1 MSDAHVLKNLAISET
16 GFVFDPRSGA
26 TYSLNP
32 TGLAV
37 VAALRDGA
45 SVEGAVERLRA
56 SFQEVDDNVRND
68 VTDFLQVLRQNGLL
82 PADFKA

>member
-26 TYSLNP
+26 TYTLNP

-37 VAALRDGA
+37 VAALREGA
-45 SVEGAVERLRA
+45 SLDDSIDRLRA
-56 SFQEVDDNVRND
+56 SFQEVDDDVRND
-68 VTDFLQVLRQNGLL
+68 VIDFLQVLRQHGLL
-82 PADFKA
+82 PPDFKA